1 MRRPEPVLGL
11 RSRAAG
17 GAHPS
22 SGAPPGG
29 FGGWGKKNIE
39 LDDVGGAGC
48 MGRETSAKWAQRE
61 GSFFFSLKRKCSVNS
76 VLKLSSSSFCAG
88 V

>member
-17 GAHPS
+17 GTHPS

-29 FGGWGKKNIE
+29 FGGWGKKKNIE
-39 LDDVGGAGC
+39 LGDVGGAGC
-48 MGRETSAKWAQRE
+48 MGRQTSAKWAQRE
-61 GSFFFSLKRKCSVNS
+61 GSLFSP
-76 VLKLSSSSFCAG
+76 
-88 V
+88 